1 VHQQVHEDG
10 ASVRLSRP
18 TLPRTD
24 RRPHRRRPECDVTD
38 PADAEVA
45 RWFAA
50 LDRAL
55 AVSDAAPD
63 DTEVADE
70 ERRLL
75 LDLARIAAHG
85 SQRWT
90 APITTYLVGRGLA
103 GSSAEERLRVL
114 RSLVADLDT

>member
-1 VHQQVHEDG
+1 VHEQ
-10 ASVRLSRP
+10 ATSVRLSPVPRP
-18 TLPRTD
+18 READ
-24 RRPHRRRPECDVTD
+24 RSHDVTD

-55 AVSDAAPD
+55 TAAHAAPE

-75 LDLARIAAHG
+75 LDLARLAAHG
-85 SQRWT
+85 SERWT

-103 GSSAEERLRVL
+103 GRPAEERLRVL
-114 RSLVADLDT
+114 RSLVADLDP